1 MFKFLRDDSNISSTR
16 LSLFLGTSTACIIL
30 LAVFFHVIYCTVNQC
45 AIEWSGAAMLIT
57 AVSAFMG
64 TLLYGKV
71 QQKKFEI
78 TNKPTTN
85 DTIKK

>member
-16 LSLFLGTSTACIIL
+16 LSLFLGTSTACVIL
-30 LAVFFHVIYCTVNQC
+30 LSVFFHIVYCTINQC

-71 QQKKFEI
+71 QQKKVE
-78 TNKPTTN
+78 NKTEA
-85 DTIKK
+85 TIKK